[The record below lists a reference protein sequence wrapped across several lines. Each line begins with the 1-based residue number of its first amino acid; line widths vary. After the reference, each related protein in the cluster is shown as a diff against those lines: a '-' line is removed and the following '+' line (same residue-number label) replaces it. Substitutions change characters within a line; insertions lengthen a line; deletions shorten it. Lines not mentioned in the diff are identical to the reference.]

1 MTLDKKSYKII
12 KQWNVDN
19 LEYVLGTITNDLL
32 KQHPMWY
39 YLVPYDGL
47 LEVLASLVMIGSIND
62 SIDVGL
68 RLIEIENMHNPLK
81 EYRRI
86 VTEAKSEQVTKGI
99 DNIILNRYIKWC
111 LAEQALSQS
120 IYKVGPVDIIRDE
133 FYSNAQALQNI
144 YGGQWQ
150 RYYKKRIVA

>member
-1 MTLDKKSYKII
+1 MIKLYDAKSPLCPRGHFI
-12 KQWNVDN
+12 QSAN
-19 LEYVLGTITNDLL
+19 
-32 KQHPMWY
+32 P
-39 YLVPYDGL
+39 
-47 LEVLASLVMIGSIND
+47 
-62 SIDVGL
+62 VG
-68 RLIEIENMHNPLK
+68 ENPLK